1 MRALWIR
8 LARIR
13 IRTTRVTVFNE
24 STSVPLTALCSNWN
38 SMGTIVN
45 IGGKFE
51 QPTHGLLANA
61 DEWASV
67 MGDDG

>member
-1 MRALWIR
+1 MAC
-8 LARIR
+8 
-13 IRTTRVTVFNE
+13 VTVFNE
-24 STSVPLTALCSNWN
+24 TTSVPLTALCSNWN
-38 SMGTIVN
+38 FMGTIVN

-51 QPTHGLLANA
+51 QPVHGSPANA